1 MRTYKRFCVY
11 QINKKEITI
20 QGDKSTSSISWVR
33 AMRIL
38 NSGRIDLKPMVTH
51 EIPMS
56 RWLEGYE
63 LSRSG
68 EAMKVVMH
76 PQEG

>member
-1 MRTYKRFCVY
+1 
-11 QINKKEITI
+11 
-20 QGDKSTSSISWVR
+20 
-33 AMRIL
+33 MRIL

-63 LSRSG
+63 LSRNG